1 MLLRCISAAAAGK
14 PSVTAAARD
23 TDTGRGCRGEG
34 RQQYGGGVRPETPNL
49 QYYIIYSLH
58 VGCGLYFYFVYR
70 IINKR
75 KAHYMPKCFA
85 FYLVSQVVSHI
96 FKSSAVFSVHWLE
109 DNLLTI

>member
-34 RQQYGGGVRPETPNL
+34 RQQYGGGVRSETPNL

-58 VGCGLYFYFVYR
+58 VGCGLYFVTNYYYQEKSTLCPNALHLILFHKLSPV
-70 IINKR
+70 
-75 KAHYMPKCFA
+75 F
-85 FYLVSQVVSHI
+85 
-96 FKSSAVFSVHWLE
+96 FKSSGVFSVHWLE